1 MPAGITR
8 AVGLKLALI
17 AMLNSQTAM
26 MAAKTC
32 QRGVVPLVS
41 AAAAVRPGWVPS
53 RSGVRT
59 CTSAIV
65 LAPSIVLSGR
75 IGSGSGRE
83 CLGTRGRASR
93 GGTTWQ
99 HATIESL
106 VVVPADTAGWC
117 QSSHELLIQPR
128 GCPWGLQTRCRR
140 GPAGPANGGQI

>member
-26 MAAKTC
+26 MAAKLAATTC

-75 IGSGSGRE
+75 E

-99 HATIESL
+99 HATIEAL
-106 VVVPADTAGWC
+106 VGVPADTAGWC
-117 QSSHELLIQPR
+117 QSSHALLIQPR